1 MKMKVLKLLH
11 FFGLDALLIKLL
23 EKLVSALNKKLSKT
37 KEIFEGFLTCHQSDC
52 GCAL

>member
-37 KEIFEGFLTCHQSDC
+37 KEIFEGFLTCRQSDC